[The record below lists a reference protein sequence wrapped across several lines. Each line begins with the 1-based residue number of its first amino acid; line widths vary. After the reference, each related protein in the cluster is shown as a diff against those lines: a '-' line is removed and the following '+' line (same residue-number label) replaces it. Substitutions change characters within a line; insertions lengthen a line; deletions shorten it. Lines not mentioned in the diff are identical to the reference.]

1 MINVCSGHS
10 QAFKLHIMRS
20 IWKISSA
27 VVIAIVSYDASAESL
42 SKQQLDQYM
51 GIIGAVTAA
60 QQTTRTLAR
69 SCARSFP
76 QLRMQ
81 SGEVITAWNSRN
93 GKYVQ
98 QSRQLR
104 KRVYRYLR
112 KLGGNRQLE
121 QFKKELHAFTRS
133 QRNSV
138 ASSLRKMKPKEKLY
152 VCGQILTSIDAGKWD
167 IEAAYPAIHHA
178 LTSME
183 KNP

>member
-1 MINVCSGHS
+1 
-10 QAFKLHIMRS
+10 
-20 IWKISSA
+20 
-27 VVIAIVSYDASAESL
+27 
-42 SKQQLDQYM
+42 M

-60 QQTTRTLAR
+60 QQTTRTLSW

-76 QLRMQ
+76 RLRTQ
-81 SGEVITAWNSRN
+81 SGNAITAWNRRN

-98 QSRQLR
+98 QSRLLK
-104 KRVYRYLR
+104 KRVYSYLG
-112 KLGGNRQLE
+112 KIGGNSQLE

-167 IEAAYPAIHHA
+167 IEVAYPAVYYA
-178 LTSME
+178 LTRME
-183 KNP
+183 QKP

>member
-1 MINVCSGHS
+1 M
-10 QAFKLHIMRS
+10 KLILN
-20 IWKISSA
+20 IA
-27 VVIAIVSYDASAESL
+27 ATAVIAVTSLSICAQTL

-60 QQTTRTLAR
+60 QQTTRTLSQ

-81 SGEVITAWNSRN
+81 SGKVITAWNSRN
-93 GKYVQ
+93 GKYIQ

-104 KRVYRYLR
+104 KRVYRYLG
-112 KLGGNRQLE
+112 KLGGNSQLE

-138 ASSLRKMKPKEKLY
+138 AGSLYKMKLKEKLY

-167 IEAAYPAIHHA
+167 IETAYPAIHHA
-178 LTSME
+178 LTSMG
-183 KNP
+183 KKP